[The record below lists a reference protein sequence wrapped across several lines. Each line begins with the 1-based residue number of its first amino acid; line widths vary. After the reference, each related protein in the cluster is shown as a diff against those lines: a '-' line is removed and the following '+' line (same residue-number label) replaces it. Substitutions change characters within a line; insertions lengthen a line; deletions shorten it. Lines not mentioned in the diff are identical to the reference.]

1 MPQARES
8 TGSPSLIA
16 RPTPSPV
23 IRLVSSDKPLDA
35 PYGGGLQALC
45 IVAQRHGIAANP
57 PQIAHDLA
65 FRGTAL
71 TGHDLIRAAKAIGL
85 RARLVQGPTVE
96 RLRSAP
102 APALLRLKSGDW
114 AILGAEAE
122 PGHLLLVDPVT
133 QRKEVL
139 PAAEILDRAGGDL
152 IVVKKVAAPVERE
165 GGRSAG
171 WFLQSLAR
179 YTAALTHVV
188 VASCFV
194 QLFAI
199 ATPLVF
205 QLVIDKVLVHK
216 TYSTLVVLAVALV
229 ALAFFGAVLKYLRTY
244 ALYHTGSRIDVEL
257 GARLVAHLLRLPI
270 AYFETRSAGT
280 TLTRVRELETV
291 RSFFTGQG
299 VLSLIDA
306 AFMLISFAVLFLYSV
321 KLGAIVAAVSPVYLL
336 IALKIR
342 PGLKAKLNEKFAR
355 WSHSQQFII
364 ESLVGIQTLKA
375 AAVEPLIQKEWESR
389 FSEYVKAGFEANLM
403 GAKGQTAVEF
413 TTKLSTALILFF
425 GAEEVIGGRMT
436 VGSLIAFNMIAGQT
450 TQPIIKLAQLWQD
463 FQQVQVSMNRIGD
476 VFAEDIEMKS
486 NAMSIV
492 ARPRGAIEIRDVTF
506 RYKPDRPPVLRGV
519 SLAVEPGEL
528 IGIVGSSGSGKS
540 TLTKLMQRF
549 YAPNRGKILL
559 DGIDLS
565 TLDVAWLRRQFGVVL
580 QDSTL
585 FNRTIH
591 DNIALARPEMSRQ
604 EVMRLARLSG
614 ADEFIGELPEG
625 YDTPIEERGAN
636 LSGGQRQRIGIARA
650 LATDPRVLIF
660 DEATSALDYESER
673 IIQANMREI
682 AKGRT
687 VIVIAHRLAA
697 VRDCD
702 RIVGMKRGEVV
713 EVGSHDALLARE
725 GGVYAHLWSLQASQ
739 AG

>member
-1 MPQARES
+1 MTLAGEPAAVATARLGAGSS
-8 TGSPSLIA
+8 TPA
-16 RPTPSPV
+16 
-23 IRLVSSDKPLDA
+23 IRLVTSDNCPAA
-35 PYGGGLQALC
+35 PHGGGLQALC
-45 IVAQRHGIAANP
+45 IVAQRHGISANP

-65 FRGTAL
+65 FQGAAL
-71 TGHDLIRAAKAIGL
+71 TGHDLIRAAKTIGL
-85 RARLVQGPTVE
+85 RARLIQGPTVE
-96 RLRSAP
+96 RLRGAP
-102 APALLRLKSGDW
+102 TPALLRLKSGHW
-114 AILGAEAE
+114 AILGAETE

-133 QRKEVL
+133 QHKEVL
-139 PAAEILDRAGGDL
+139 PAADIVDRAGGDL
-152 IVVKKVAAPVERE
+152 IVVKKVAAPIMRE
-165 GGRSAG
+165 DGRSAS
-171 WFLQSLAR
+171 WFLQSLSR

-216 TYSTLVVLAVALV
+216 TYSTLVVLAVAMV

-389 FSEYVKAGFEANLM
+389 FSEYVKAGFEATLM

-425 GAEEVIGGRMT
+425 GAQEVIGGTMT
-436 VGSLIAFNMIAGQT
+436 VGALIAFNMIAGQT

-476 VFAEDIEMKS
+476 VFAEDIETRFS
-486 NAMSIV
+486 ATGLV
-492 ARPRGAIEIRDVTF
+492 ARPRGAIEIRNVTF
-506 RYKPDRPPVLRGV
+506 RYKADRPPVLRGV
-519 SLAVEPGEL
+519 SLSPAPNPNSMRWPEQFALWAARRWCCRQTSATGVPPKPR
-528 IGIVGSSGSGKS
+528 SSGPGRNSTESISWSTTPQWSGRWSRRPVSSPPHGVQRSRS
-540 TLTKLMQRF
+540 T
-549 YAPNRGKILL
+549 
-559 DGIDLS
+559 
-565 TLDVAWLRRQFGVVL
+565 
-580 QDSTL
+580 
-585 FNRTIH
+585 
-591 DNIALARPEMSRQ
+591 
-604 EVMRLARLSG
+604 
-614 ADEFIGELPEG
+614 
-625 YDTPIEERGAN
+625 
-636 LSGGQRQRIGIARA
+636 
-650 LATDPRVLIF
+650 
-660 DEATSALDYESER
+660 
-673 IIQANMREI
+673 
-682 AKGRT
+682 
-687 VIVIAHRLAA
+687 
-697 VRDCD
+697 
-702 RIVGMKRGEVV
+702 
-713 EVGSHDALLARE
+713 
-725 GGVYAHLWSLQASQ
+725 
-739 AG
+739 

>member
-1 MPQARES
+1 MEP
-8 TGSPSLIA
+8 
-16 RPTPSPV
+16 
-23 IRLVSSDKPLDA
+23 RLVLV
-35 PYGGGLQALC
+35 G
-45 IVAQRHGIAANP
+45 RR
-57 PQIAHDLA
+57 LA
-65 FRGTAL
+65 GPGTDPRTFGFR
-71 TGHDLIRAAKAIGL
+71 
-85 RARLVQGPTVE
+85 
-96 RLRSAP
+96 
-102 APALLRLKSGDW
+102 
-114 AILGAEAE
+114 
-122 PGHLLLVDPVT
+122 
-133 QRKEVL
+133 
-139 PAAEILDRAGGDL
+139 
-152 IVVKKVAAPVERE
+152 
-165 GGRSAG
+165 
-171 WFLQSLAR
+171 WFLPSIWRYRRPLGNVLVASLFIQVF
-179 YTAALTHVV
+179 ALVTPLFFQVV
-188 VASCFV
+188 V
-194 QLFAI
+194 
-199 ATPLVF
+199 
-205 QLVIDKVLVHK
+205 DKVLVHK

-389 FSEYVKAGFEANLM
+389 FSEYVKAGFEATLM

-436 VGSLIAFNMIAGQT
+436 VGALIAFNMIAGQT

-486 NAMSIV
+486 SAAGLV

-519 SLAVEPGEL
+519 SLSVEPGEL

-559 DGIDLS
+559 DGVDLS

-673 IIQANMREI
+673 IIRANMREI

-713 EVGSHDALLARE
+713 EVGTHDELLARD
-725 GGVYAHLWSLQASQ
+725 GGLYRRLWSLQNEQ
-739 AG
+739 AGVPEALPAPRVAA

>member
-1 MPQARES
+1 MRE
-8 TGSPSLIA
+8 
-16 RPTPSPV
+16 
-23 IRLVSSDKPLDA
+23 D
-35 PYGGGLQALC
+35 
-45 IVAQRHGIAANP
+45 
-57 PQIAHDLA
+57 
-65 FRGTAL
+65 
-71 TGHDLIRAAKAIGL
+71 
-85 RARLVQGPTVE
+85 
-96 RLRSAP
+96 
-102 APALLRLKSGDW
+102 
-114 AILGAEAE
+114 
-122 PGHLLLVDPVT
+122 
-133 QRKEVL
+133 
-139 PAAEILDRAGGDL
+139 
-152 IVVKKVAAPVERE
+152 
-165 GGRSAG
+165 GRSAS
-171 WFLQSLAR
+171 WFLQSLSR

-216 TYSTLVVLAVALV
+216 TYSTLVVLAVAMV

-342 PGLKAKLNEKFAR
+342 PGLKAKLNEKFQR

-389 FSEYVKAGFEANLM
+389 FSEYVKAGFEATLM

-425 GAEEVIGGRMT
+425 GAQEVIGGTMT
-436 VGSLIAFNMIAGQT
+436 VGALIAFNMIAGQT

-476 VFAEDIEMKS
+476 VFAEAVESKS
-486 NAMSIV
+486 SATGVI
-492 ARPRGAIEIRDVTF
+492 ARPRGAIEIKDITF
-506 RYKPDRPPVLRGV
+506 RYRADRPAVLKGV
-519 SLAVEPGEL
+519 SLSVEPGEL

-540 TLTKLMQRF
+540 TLTKLLQRF
-549 YAPNRGKILL
+549 YVPNRGKILL

-565 TLDVAWLRRQFGVVL
+565 TLDVSWLRRQFGVVL

-591 DNIALARPEMSRQ
+591 DNNALSRPDMSRQ
-604 EVMRLARLSG
+604 EVIRLARLSG

-625 YDTPIEERGAN
+625 FDTQIEERGAN

-673 IIQANMREI
+673 IIRANMREI

-713 EVGSHDALLARE
+713 EVGSHDELLARE
-725 GGVYAHLWSLQASQ
+725 DGVYAHLWSLQGSH